1 MHIVI
6 ILDQANINGGQAKVA
21 LDSALGLKARGHTPV
36 VFASVGPV
44 MPALTEAGIEVV
56 CLGQHELVN
65 DPDKKAAALRGLWN
79 RPAEAAL
86 AALLARLP
94 PRETVIHLH
103 GYAKALSPSIARP
116 IKQSGLPVLYTMHEY
131 FMLCP
136 NGGFYNYRQHRHCTL
151 KPLSTACWTTHCD
164 SRSFGFKL
172 WRGARG
178 VVQQTL
184 ADLPGTLTDIA
195 YFHGYQRAIIEPH
208 LPATTRLYEVANPI
222 EAEDLGPKADPA
234 SGNFLFLGRLSTEK
248 GCPLFA
254 EAAARAGI
262 TPAFVGDGPA
272 AAELKAKYPNAK
284 FLGWKNTQGVREALR
299 AARCLIFPS
308 LWHEGQPLTVL
319 ESLAMGTPVVAGDGS
334 AGRESVVD
342 GETGLWFRQ
351 ADVDD
356 LAAKLTLMKDDA
368 RVTAMSN
375 AAYNR
380 YWTNPFS
387 LDRHLNRI
395 EEVYMGM
402 LMRKNLGA

>member
-21 LDSALGLKARGHTPV
+21 LDSALGLKRRGHTPV

-44 MPALTEAGIEVV
+44 HQGLVDAGIEVV

-79 RPAEAAL
+79 RPAEKAL
-86 AALLARLP
+86 DALLARMP
-94 PRETVIHLH
+94 KGQTVIHLH
-103 GYAKALSPSIARP
+103 GYAKALSPSIVPAIRR
-116 IKQSGLPVLYTMHEY
+116 SGLPVLYTMHEY

-136 NGGFYNYRQHRHCTL
+136 NGGFYNYTRHHHCTL
-151 KPLSTACWTTHCD
+151 KPLSSACWTTQCD
-164 SRSFGFKL
+164 SRGMGFKL

-178 VVQQTL
+178 VIQQTL

-195 YFHGYQRAIIEPH
+195 YFHGYQRAIVEPH
-208 LPATTRLYEVANPI
+208 LPKTTRLYEVANPI
-222 EAEDLGPKADPA
+222 EADDLGPKANPA
-234 SGNFLFLGRLSTEK
+234 SGDFLFLGRLSTEK

-284 FLGWKNTQGVREALR
+284 FLGWKNAEGVRKALR
-299 AARCLIFPS
+299 EARCLVFPS

-356 LAAKLTLMKDDA
+356 LAAKLRLMQDDS
-368 RVTAMSN
+368 RVSAMSQ
-375 AAYNR
+375 AAYRR
-380 YWTNPFS
+380 YWDKPFS
-387 LDRHLNRI
+387 LDRHVNRI
-395 EEVYMGM
+395 EEVYAS
-402 LMRKNLGA
+402 LLARKNLGG

>member
-1 MHIVI
+1 MKIVI

-21 LDSALGLKARGHTPV
+21 LDSALGLKARGHEPV

-79 RPAEAAL
+79 KPAEAAL
-86 AALLARLP
+86 SELLARQP
-94 PRETVIHLH
+94 KAETVIHLH
-103 GYAKALSPSIARP
+103 GYAKALSPSITRA
-116 IKQSGLPVLYTMHEY
+116 IEKSGLPVLYTMHEY
-131 FMLCP
+131 FMICP

-151 KPLSTACWTTHCD
+151 KPLSAACWTTYCD

-178 VVQQTL
+178 LVQQHV
-184 ADLPGTLTDIA
+184 AHMPRVLTDIA

-208 LPATTRLYEVANPI
+208 LPKSTRLYEVANPI
-222 EAEDLGPKADPA
+222 EAADLGPKTDPVA
-234 SGNFLFLGRLSTEK
+234 GEFLFLGRLSTEK
-248 GCPLFA
+248 GCSLFA

-272 AAELKAKYPNAK
+272 APDLKARYPNAR
-284 FLGWKNTQGVREALR
+284 FYGWADTAGVRRHLR

-334 AGRESVVD
+334 AGRESVIN
-342 GETGLWFRQ
+342 GETGLWFKQ

-356 LAAKLTLMKDDA
+356 LARALTLMKDDA
-368 RVTAMSN
+368 RVAAMSQ
-375 AAYNR
+375 AAYRR
-380 YWTNPFS
+380 YWDNPFS

-395 EEVYMGM
+395 EEVYAT
-402 LMRKNLGA
+402 LLARKRAA